1 MIGAVALLAS
11 CGGATTGATLYS
23 GDSQKVA
30 EAIEDLNDTK
40 TNKWFVAAFEKRAAP
55 KEQKRYAAF
64 DYGVAGRPAV
74 NGSTATGE
82 ALAKQT
88 GGEDRKQALEL

>member
-40 TNKWFVAAFEKRAAP
+40 TNKRFVGAFAKGAAP
-55 KEQKRYAAF
+55 KEQKKYAAF

-74 NGSTATGE
+74 NGSTATAEVLFRKNGE
-82 ALAKQT
+82 KVGTQTWAL
-88 GGEDRKQALEL
+88 